1 MYIARTDYTGLVL
14 GLTGSG
20 IENQS
25 ALDSE
30 LEARPVQVVYELATP
45 VTYAH
50 PVPTMIAQPGEDGT
64 FTVTGE
70 NSLSVLLKA
79 FQDGGDAATLNG
91 KKWQVFEIDVPSSAW
106 IGSGT
111 NYTAAIALSGMTAAM
126 NAVACALGSNY
137 VGTDA
142 AEQAMAQWDY
152 LETGANTVT
161 FHAAVKPT
169 ANFGVVLTTV
179 S

>member
-1 MYIARTDYTGLVL
+1 
-14 GLTGSG
+14 
-20 IENQS
+20 
-25 ALDSE
+25 
-30 LEARPVQVVYELATP
+30 
-45 VTYAH
+45 
-50 PVPTMIAQPGEDGT
+50 MIAQPGEDGT

-91 KKWQVFEIDVPSSAW
+91 KKWQVFEIDVPASAW
-106 IGSGT
+106 TGSGT
-111 NYTAAIALSGMTAAM
+111 NYTAVITLSGMTAAL
-126 NAVACALGSNY
+126 NVVACALGSSY

-142 AEQAMAQWDY
+142 AEKAMAQWDY